1 VQVQE
6 ARTHAAHGAVVR
18 AAAAVDRGDRVRD
31 ERAEH
36 VAPHARGH
44 GRRRP
49 VVQQP
54 REDVERGRRRREARQ
69 LRGVCVRRRRGEQ
82 QRDGREV
89 RERGVVRDE
98 CREVRGAEQRDGVRG
113 CGAGLQLGDVRV

>member
-1 VQVQE
+1 
-6 ARTHAAHGAVVR
+6 
-18 AAAAVDRGDRVRD
+18 VRD

-44 GRRRP
+44 RGRRP

-54 REDVERGRRRREARQ
+54 REHVERGRRRREARQ
-69 LRGVCVRRRRGEQ
+69 LRCVCVRRWRGEQ
-82 QRDGREV
+82 ERDGREV

-98 CREVRGAEQRDGVRG
+98 RGEVGGAEERDGVWG
-113 CGAGLQLGDVRV
+113 CGADLQLADVRVQVRGQELQAA